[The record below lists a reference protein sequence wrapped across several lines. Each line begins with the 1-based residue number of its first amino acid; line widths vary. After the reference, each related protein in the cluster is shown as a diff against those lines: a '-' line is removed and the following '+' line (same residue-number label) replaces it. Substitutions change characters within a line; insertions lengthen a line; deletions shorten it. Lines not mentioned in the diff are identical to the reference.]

1 LVRVYSDLKYVITVL
16 VRAMEVS
23 EVSTSLPL
31 PSVIV
36 KQEPVD
42 PKVEPQPHPHTQPE
56 VDPLKG
62 RKHEF
67 LLTNVTTQC
76 GQRHSNLVVI
86 TSWYLHSS
94 VFGLLR
100 IY

>member
-1 LVRVYSDLKYVITVL
+1 
-16 VRAMEVS
+16 MEVS

-31 PSVIV
+31 PSVII

-42 PKVEPQPHPHTQPE
+42 PKVEPQTQPE

-62 RKHEF
+62 RKHDF

-76 GQRHSNLVVI
+76 SQRQ
-86 TSWYLHSS
+86 
-94 VFGLLR
+94 
-100 IY
+100 